1 MAVYTKKTPW
11 PIITEAV
18 QRSKGRVLAAIG
30 YVSTGAIDQL
40 PLKEGDILVCDAS
53 EGNIRNGSTDPRAL
67 LPFLNRKV
75 KVFSKPGL
83 HAKVVVTRRRAFV
96 GSANASSNSRHN
108 LFEAVMDT
116 TDSNQI
122 AELREFINE
131 ISVRPISKRDID
143 RLSALVP
150 KRDRQV
156 VRAVD
161 PAQLPQTVTSLV
173 LVDLTN
179 DEEWSAQEV
188 RAHEKGKVPAQQTAR
203 TIATSYTLEEF
214 ALSRDEAARFREG
227 DWVVQVVDQKPL
239 SPGWVVHIGT
249 FGKRGVIWLACP
261 REIDDLTHIDDLDL
275 KRKFG
280 PREIRRVRQV
290 EANRIIKL
298 FK

>member
-1 MAVYTKKTPW
+1 
-11 PIITEAV
+11 
-18 QRSKGRVLAAIG
+18 
-30 YVSTGAIDQL
+30 
-40 PLKEGDILVCDAS
+40 
-53 EGNIRNGSTDPRAL
+53 
-67 LPFLNRKV
+67 
-75 KVFSKPGL
+75 
-83 HAKVVVTRRRAFV
+83 
-96 GSANASSNSRHN
+96 
-108 LFEAVMDT
+108 
-116 TDSNQI
+116 
-122 AELREFINE
+122 
-131 ISVRPISKRDID
+131 
-143 RLSALVP
+143 
-150 KRDRQV
+150 
-156 VRAVD
+156 
-161 PAQLPQTVTSLV
+161 VTSLV